1 MMILKLRR
9 KEIMSTVIDELLDKY
24 DELSFEEKEYLL
36 DVLQHRIVEYR
47 RMEMAEKLEQ
57 AEKDY
62 LDGKSKSG
70 SVDDLFEDLEN
81 D

>member
-1 MMILKLRR
+1 
-9 KEIMSTVIDELLDKY
+9 MSTVIDELLDKY

-81 D
+81 DWDYLE

>member
-1 MMILKLRR
+1 
-9 KEIMSTVIDELLDKY
+9 MSTVIDELLDKY